1 MDSNKICK
9 YCKKTFNNLNNSF
22 ANHVRWCKENPNRNS
37 YRTRKVS
44 TVILTEN
51 RICKNTR
58 CNKEFDIEFT
68 EGTTPKK
75 QAYCSRKCAN
85 SRGPRS
91 EDFKIKVKQ
100 KLTIEPHKKTCP
112 NCHVE
117 FTTKRKDQ
125 IHCSRKCGRKSRINY
140 DDIDPLCLYR
150 QRCCFQFSL
159 NDYPNEFDFSLVERY
174 GWYKA
179 KNRGDNLNGV
189 SRDHIISVK
198 HGYINNIDPNLI
210 SHPANCQLLRH
221 NDNVSKLDKCGM
233 TIDDLIQKIK
243 KWDTKYSD
251 IVSSTLT

>member
-9 YCKKTFNNLNNSF
+9 HCKKTFNNLNNAF
-22 ANHVRWCKENPNRNS
+22 ANHVRWCEENPNRNS
-37 YRTRKVS
+37 YKTRKAS
-44 TVILTEN
+44 KVILVEN
-51 RICKNTR
+51 RICKHTK
-58 CNKEFDIEFT
+58 CNKEFDIIFT

-100 KLTIEPHKKTCP
+100 KLTIDPHKKTCP
-112 NCHVE
+112 NCSVE
-117 FTTKRKDQ
+117 FITKRKCQ
-125 IHCSRKCGRKSRINY
+125 KFCSRKCGRKSRINY
-140 DDIDPLCLYR
+140 DDMDPLFLYR
-150 QRCCFQFSL
+150 QKCGFKFSL
-159 NDYPNEFDFSLVERY
+159 SDYPNEFDFSLVEQH

-198 HGYINNIDPNLI
+198 HGYINNIDPTLI

-221 NDNVSKLDKCGM
+221 NDNVTKLDKCGM
-233 TIDDLIQKIK
+233 TIDDLIQKIE
-243 KWDTKYSD
+243 KWDTKYS
-251 IVSSTLT
+251 I